1 MSLNAATGGPANNTG
16 NKENHD
22 HDSKCDHDVDDD
34 DEFFDAEDASIGGHT
49 ATDDADVLDH
59 DAVN

>member
-1 MSLNAATGGPANNTG
+1 MSINAATGSLANNTG

-22 HDSKCDHDVDDD
+22 HDGPDHDVDDD

-49 ATDDADVLDH
+49 ATNDTDVLDH
-59 DAVN
+59 NTIN